1 MQPSEMQLLSE
12 AFLTNLRSYI
22 KIKQKLWQL
31 SLHLVENLGG
41 FLSCSDSGRNFICV
55 EPEAMD
61 KTRQKLCRLLKE
73 SKRKCM
79 EKTSVCLIAYG
90 EMKHKTCPYVQIALK
105 WDGY

>member
-12 AFLTNLRSYI
+12 AFFDQF
-22 KIKQKLWQL
+22 KI
-31 SLHLVENLGG
+31 LHKDKTEIVAVVSTSHRESGWV
-41 FLSCSDSGRNFICV
+41 LSCSDSGRNFICV
-55 EPEAMD
+55 EPAAMD

-73 SKRKCM
+73 SERKCM

-90 EMKHKTCPYVQIALK
+90 EMKHKTCSYVQRALK